1 MALGRIAGLKML
13 AMSRRRG
20 IESMKRGLRRSMRS
34 VRVVLELESTAW
46 MMRDGNIVTTIS
58 IAWKE
63 NGV

>member
-1 MALGRIAGLKML
+1 
-13 AMSRRRG
+13 MSRRRE